1 MNHEQQAREE
11 SAPVEEPPSGELGAT
26 AQPSK
31 PSALTGRRR
40 LIAAGLLAPPLV
52 MTLRSHYAAAK
63 TAKPCASLMVSVM
76 TSRHVCGH

>member
-1 MNHEQQAREE
+1 MNHEQQARGE
-11 SAPVEEPPSGELGAT
+11 SAAVEEPPSGELCEA

-52 MTLRSHYAAAK
+52 ITLPSRYANAQVN
-63 TAKPCASLMVSVM
+63 PCASLTISIQG
-76 TSRHVCGH
+76 SRHVCGH